1 MSLAHMNM
9 KNTIQRLERNILIQP
24 LISFVVFKATSVIFF
39 FIVLANLTAF
49 RNTKTIFIN
58 SYAFGHSI
66 IDTSAFFQAYNKS
79 GVCLSI
85 GHRKNRNKYFKYIY
99 APQVLIH
106 FWLPYFKSFD
116 LNHKLKT
123 KVHLTILNIL
133 QNSWSLRIVIG
144 RNIKCIE
151 RDSLL
156 DEAVISELMS
166 NYSYSEEASS
176 NLVEKFK
183 LDFRLAGSD
192 HSSSINFLFQK
203 KNLIPSNLPD
213 KFGNYISQF
222 EEKIQDIKLQNPHRE
237 KKVCTIIL
245 RKSEKLWSG
254 LGIKGYTELIKYLN
268 ANNYIVNLIGDIG
281 EKEYK
286 SWKQNNNLKTYI
298 HKDYGLNSRIFQIL
312 SVKYSD
318 FCLGDSSG
326 AQVLPHFFSIKNL
339 IFNVAPIGQLQYNTV
354 IVPKAWMKNGFRCG
368 LNEQLNTWLFRYKP
382 VKSLNGD
389 YYSSSFLPS
398 EVMLKALK
406 YFIDGLSNSD
416 KMFEKSEAFSFTT
429 DLNCLLFYSDS
440 STISSAYIEY
450 LDS

>member
-1 MSLAHMNM
+1 MSLDHMNM
-9 KNTIQRLERNILIQP
+9 KNTVQRLELNILIRP
-24 LISFVVFKATSVIFF
+24 LISFVVFRATSVIFF

-66 IDTSAFFQAYNKS
+66 IDTSGFFQAYNKS
-79 GVCLSI
+79 GICLSI

-192 HSSSINFLFQK
+192 HSSSINFLLQK
-203 KNLIPSNLPD
+203 
-213 KFGNYISQF
+213 
-222 EEKIQDIKLQNPHRE
+222 
-237 KKVCTIIL
+237 IL
-245 RKSEKLWSG
+245 
-254 LGIKGYTELIKYLN
+254 
-268 ANNYIVNLIGDIG
+268 
-281 EKEYK
+281 
-286 SWKQNNNLKTYI
+286 
-298 HKDYGLNSRIFQIL
+298 
-312 SVKYSD
+312 
-318 FCLGDSSG
+318 
-326 AQVLPHFFSIKNL
+326 
-339 IFNVAPIGQLQYNTV
+339 
-354 IVPKAWMKNGFRCG
+354 
-368 LNEQLNTWLFRYKP
+368 
-382 VKSLNGD
+382 
-389 YYSSSFLPS
+389 
-398 EVMLKALK
+398 
-406 YFIDGLSNSD
+406 
-416 KMFEKSEAFSFTT
+416 
-429 DLNCLLFYSDS
+429 
-440 STISSAYIEY
+440 
-450 LDS
+450 